1 MTYKILF
8 AGFGGQGI
16 LFAGKQLA
24 RFGMDAGKTVTW
36 MPSYG
41 PEQRGGTCNCS
52 VIVSDE
58 DISCPI
64 IESPDIVVAFNVQSF
79 EKFEPKIARGGI
91 LFADSTL
98 IDKRSERTDI
108 DCRYIPATEI
118 VNELGAGKLTNVVM
132 LGYIMKVT
140 GIFDPE
146 EFGRSLTDS
155 LPPSK
160 AALAELNSRCYKAG
174 LNYGE

>member
-1 MTYKILF
+1 MTHKIIL

-52 VIVSDE
+52 VIISDS
-58 DISCPI
+58 DISSPI
-64 IESPDIVVAFNVQSF
+64 IECPDIVVAFNAPSF
-79 EKFEPKIARGGI
+79 EKFEPRVAKGGM

-98 IDKRSERTDI
+98 IDKRSQRDDI
-108 DCRYIPATEI
+108 TCKYIPATDI
-118 VNELGAGKLTNVVM
+118 VNSLNAGKMTNVVM
-132 LGYIMKVT
+132 LGYIMKCT
-140 GIFDPE
+140 NIFDPDI
-146 EFGRSLTDS
+146 FGKSLTDS
-155 LPPSK
+155 LPASK
-160 AALAELNSRCYKAG
+160 AALAALNGACYKAG
-174 LNYGE
+174 LEYSE